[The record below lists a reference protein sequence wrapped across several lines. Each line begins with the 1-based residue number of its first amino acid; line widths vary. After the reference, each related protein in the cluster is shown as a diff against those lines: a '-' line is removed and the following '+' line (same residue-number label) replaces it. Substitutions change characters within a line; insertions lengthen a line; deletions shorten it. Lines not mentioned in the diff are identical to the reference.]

1 MIDILLGILR
11 AVLFVVIA
19 YVVVFV
25 AALVNIYFERRAMA
39 FIGDRLGPNRTG
51 PQGVLQSVAD
61 AFKMMGK
68 EDFRPLAADPVLFTL
83 APVTVMIGAVAIQ
96 LVLPYTDGL
105 LATDLNVGIIF
116 LVAIS
121 SFTTLAILMGG
132 WASRN
137 KYSLVGALRAAAQ
150 MISYEIPMLLALLI
164 VAMIVGSL
172 RLDHVVAFQAHYEWI
187 GFYAPFTFLMFY
199 IASIAEL
206 NRGPFDLP
214 ESETELVAGYS
225 TEYSGMRFGMFFLNE
240 YAGLTIMSMVAVT
253 LFFGGWMGP
262 WNGAVSLWGVD
273 LVGVFWFVLKS
284 YVLVFLLVW
293 VRFSIPRLQAD
304 QLMGF
309 AWKILIPL
317 GLANTLATAAIILW
331 VPSWKWGLLVFG
343 WVSFFAF
350 VGLFD
355 PLLKRRLRRERE
367 RRPVVSA

>member
-1 MIDILLGILR
+1 MDVLVAILR
-11 AVLFVVIA
+11 AILFVVIA
-19 YVVVFV
+19 YAVVFV
-25 AALVNIYFERRAMA
+25 AALVNIFYERRFMA

-68 EDFRPLAADPVLFTL
+68 EDFRPLLADPVLFTL

-96 LVLPYTDGL
+96 LVLPYTGGL
-105 LATDLNVGIIF
+105 MATSLNIGVIF
-116 LVAIS
+116 LVAIT
-121 SFTTLAILMGG
+121 SFTTLSILMGG

-150 MISYEIPMLLALLI
+150 MISYEIPMLLSLLI

-172 RLDHVVAFQAHYEWI
+172 RVDVIVAFQAHYEWI
-187 GFYAPFTFLMFY
+187 GFYAPFTFLLFY

-214 ESETELVAGYS
+214 ESESELVAGYA
-225 TEYSGMRFGMFFLNE
+225 TEYSGMRFGMFYLNE

-253 LFFGGWMGP
+253 LFLGGWMGP
-262 WNGAVSLWGVD
+262 WAGAIHFWGID
-273 LVGVFWFVLKS
+273 WIGIFWFLAKT
-284 YVLVFLLVW
+284 YVLVSALVW
-293 VRFSIPRLQAD
+293 IRFSIPRLQVD
-304 QLMGF
+304 QLMAF

-317 GLANTLATAAIILW
+317 GLINILATAAIILW

-355 PLLKRRLRRERE
+355 PILKRRLRKQRERQ
-367 RRPVVSA
+367 PVVSA